1 MRSTSNTRTRYIPV
15 ATAALVLAA
24 ALVAPFLSV
33 AAERPIS
40 LQSATGREL
49 VESQCSAC
57 HSLDYVLMNSP
68 FLSMEQWQA
77 SVAKMR
83 TFGAPLSD
91 DDARAIVA
99 YLAGAYGKP
108 AR

>member
-1 MRSTSNTRTRYIPV
+1 MRFDSFSRTSYF
-15 ATAALVLAA
+15 AA
-24 ALVAPFLSV
+24 AIGAIAVAAAISAPLRSV

-40 LQSATGREL
+40 LQSAAGREL

-68 FLSMEQWQA
+68 FLSTEQWQA

-91 DDARAIVA
+91 DDARAIVT